1 MNLVHMD
8 RQHPEEVE
16 TGDKNTM
23 EKIQPLQELD
33 EEKRSMLFKMS
44 DSMLTKKKFKDFFNK
59 NVASL

>member
-23 EKIQPLQELD
+23 EEIQPLQELD
-33 EEKRSMLFKMS
+33 EEECSMI
-44 DSMLTKKKFKDFFNK
+44 
-59 NVASL
+59 SLK